1 MPEPVAE
8 KTELQL
14 TLSLAEYN
22 LAHGKIEG
30 AIRAV
35 IAALR
40 LIETESDSYRLNAQ
54 GLSRDEVRRFQSQD
68 NTVPALGRDRLI
80 P

>member
-40 LIETESDSYRLNAQ
+40 LIESESDSYRLNAL
-54 GLSRDEVRRFQSQD
+54 GGKTEDD
-68 NTVPALGRDRLI
+68 TVPALGRDRLI